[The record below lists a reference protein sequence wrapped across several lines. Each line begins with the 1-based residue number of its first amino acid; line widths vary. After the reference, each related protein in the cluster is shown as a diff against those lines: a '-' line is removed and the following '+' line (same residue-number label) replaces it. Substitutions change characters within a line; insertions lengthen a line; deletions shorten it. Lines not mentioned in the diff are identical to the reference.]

1 MSESS
6 LVALVVVAIILL
18 GLWYAGRSGPGQ
30 RHPDEPRAW
39 RDADLVYAEKLF
51 KAPKAGLV
59 ARVDRVY
66 RIEGELELVEL
77 KTRESGSVYASD
89 VIELSAQRVALQER
103 TGEVVSRRGWV
114 LIEHPVTRRRTART
128 VMLYDEDEVLRLR
141 DRARELVRQ
150 RDRVALEQLRGPAS
164 ARACLK
170 CGQRSRCSA
179 RLA

>member
-6 LVALVVVAIILL
+6 LIALGVVALILL
-18 GLWYAGRSGPGQ
+18 GLWYAGRSGSAPS
-30 RHPDEPRAW
+30 HPDEPRAW
-39 RDADLVYAEKLF
+39 RDAELVYAEKLF

-66 RIEGELELVEL
+66 RMGGELELVEL
-77 KTRESGSVYASD
+77 KTRESGSVYTSD
-89 VIELSAQRVALQER
+89 VIELSAQRVAIQER

-114 LIEHPVTRRRTART
+114 LIEHPVTRRRVART
-128 VMLYDEDEVLRLR
+128 VMLYEEDEVLRLR
-141 DRARELVRQ
+141 DRARDLVAM
-150 RDRVALEQLRGPAS
+150 RDRVALEQLRGPSS

-170 CGQRSRCSA
+170 CGQRSRCGA